1 MGYEILSSLNKEM
14 EMNKQAA
21 YRLAVANAR
30 RLDAMGKHNEAM
42 IYHREAARIEQ
53 QIRSM

>member
-1 MGYEILSSLNKEM
+1 
-14 EMNKQAA
+14 MNKQQAL
-21 YRLAVANAR
+21 RLAIANAR